1 MQHSRRRFLAS
12 LVLASVAS
20 AWAGR
25 AMSDTTIAS
34 PVKPRHV
41 LCFLGRERSL
51 KRLSETALEAI
62 NDFATGF
69 SVDYTYSRERPDR
82 RMSRSF
88 GVSWDRVEPNAWT
101 PADAEAVENHGS
113 VLYVLGPPMTQ
124 DAAVGVS
131 ATALLLVERLIEAGA
146 TAVKGESAGIA
157 HGVARWRQLN
167 LQARSAAKSGD
178 HLALGRTCR
187 IAFAKR
193 PLVSEKFFESVGFHL
208 VGLPEVYVARSH
220 GSDRAA
226 VAAMDAVADELR
238 ERDLEDVLR
247 DRRAT
252 ISFESDYKSGDFK
265 FNPYGVVYLGQG

>member
-1 MQHSRRRFLAS
+1 
-12 LVLASVAS
+12 
-20 AWAGR
+20 
-25 AMSDTTIAS
+25 MSGATIAS

-51 KRLSETALEAI
+51 KRLAEAAQQAVD
-62 NDFATGF
+62 DFAAGF
-69 SVDYTYSRERPDR
+69 SVDHTYSGERPDG

-101 PADAEAVENHGS
+101 PTDQEAVENHRS

-146 TAVKGESAGIA
+146 IAVKGESAGVA
-157 HGVARWRQLN
+157 HGLARWRQLD

-178 HLALGRTCR
+178 HLALGRACR

-238 ERDLEDVLR
+238 ERDLKDVLR
-247 DRRAT
+247 NRRAT
-252 ISFESDYKSGDFK
+252 IAFESDYKPGDFK
-265 FNPYGVVYLGQG
+265 FNPYGIVHLGQG